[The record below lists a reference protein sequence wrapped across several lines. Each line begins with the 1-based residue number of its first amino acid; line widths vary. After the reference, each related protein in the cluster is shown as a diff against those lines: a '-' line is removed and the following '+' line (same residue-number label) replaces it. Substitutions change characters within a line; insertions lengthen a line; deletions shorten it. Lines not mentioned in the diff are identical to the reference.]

1 MPAGPIVGLPNA
13 AAVYN
18 GNDTGHGTC
27 VPANTWPTN
36 PCGTLCPA
44 VVPKEPIAKMDGT
57 NMWPPF
63 PQLPLV
69 KIEKPS
75 VLINN
80 FVPILDQDV
89 LTNHPPTCTQ
99 IVPLV
104 TGNCAVTITCPTQT
118 LCVEDIAG
126 GGAHVRKAT
135 ATSATVFING
145 KRACKV
151 GDPLGPPC
159 LSLIST
165 GSVNVFI
172 GP

>member
-1 MPAGPIVGLPNA
+1 MPAGPITGLPNA
-13 AAVYN
+13 AAIYT
-18 GNDTGHGTC
+18 GKDTGHGTC
-27 VPANTWPTN
+27 VPANKWQEN
-36 PCGTLCPA
+36 PCGTPCPA
-44 VVPKEPIAKMDGT
+44 VVPKLTIAAMDGT

-63 PQLPLV
+63 PQLPMQPIV
-69 KIEKPS
+69 PT

-80 FVPILDQDV
+80 ICPILDQDV

-99 IVPLV
+99 LVPLV
-104 TGNCAVTITCPTQT
+104 TPPNCAAIVPCPTQN

-135 ATSATVFING
+135 ATSATVFIMG
-145 KRACKV
+145 KRACRV

-165 GSVNVFI
+165 GSANVFI
-172 GP
+172 GA